1 MSSQEGKKQ
10 KFSIA
15 IRSGAYQNLINS
27 TLGDPERAKRFVAS
41 VSSAVGANPDLQDC
55 DARSIITAA
64 LLGESLNLSPSPQLG
79 QYYMVPFKNKRTGD
93 AKAQFVLG
101 YKGYIQLALRSGQ
114 YADLDVLDVKEG
126 EYKGRDPYTGKQK
139 FLFIEDDGQRED
151 LPTVGYLAYFE
162 YLNGFRKAIYWTRDK
177 VMSHA
182 GQYSQAF
189 RPDKYEDYINGR
201 IPQNELW
208 KYSSDWYKNFD
219 SMSHKTLLR
228 QLISKWGVMSLEM
241 QQAIE
246 ADGSLVERTPDGALV
261 AEEPAA
267 LLPEEP
273 SGESLPEP
281 APQPEAGTLSLDQL
295 LEE

>member
-177 VMSHA
+177 VMAHA

-189 RPDKYEDYINGR
+189 RPEKYEDYINGR

-219 SMSHKTLLR
+219 SMAHKTLLR

-241 QQAIE
+241 QRAIE
-246 ADGSLVERTPDGALV
+246 ADGSLVERAPDGALV
-261 AEEPAA
+261 AEEPPA
-267 LLPEEP
+267 LLPEEATGG
-273 SGESLPEP
+273 SQPEP
-281 APQPEAGTLSLDQL
+281 APQPEAGALSLDRL